1 MSLLKARFLL
11 QFADSYACRYMLFA
25 MRALSLTIFLAF
37 STLAVGQASRAPAAF
52 EVASVRPS
60 QREVGPDYNNQI
72 TYSANGIMARNVTLK
87 RLIAEAYHVQLN
99 QISGPGWL
107 DRSEYEVE
115 ARAAG
120 ASTRDEMALMLR
132 GLLAERFNLKEHS
145 ETREMRAYELA
156 VGKSGLKIHPMSEGE
171 AAGAQAGFHFHGDMR
186 QFADLLAVQL
196 SIPAPVNPSVP
207 SRASGPPIPVLD
219 KTGLQGTYDF
229 SVDIHPEL
237 GTDLFTLWQRALQD
251 QLGLTLEN
259 RKENVEVMVVDQA
272 EKMPPEN

>member
-1 MSLLKARFLL
+1 
-11 QFADSYACRYMLFA
+11 MLWA
-25 MRALSLTIFLAF
+25 MNALSLIIFLALSAPVGF
-37 STLAVGQASRAPAAF
+37 GQASRAPAAF

-72 TYSANGIMARNVTLK
+72 TYSPTGITARNVTLK

-107 DRSEYEVE
+107 DRNEYELE

-120 ASTRDEMALMLR
+120 ASTPEQMALMLR
-132 GLLAERFNLKEHS
+132 GLLAARFNLKSHS
-145 ETREMRAYELA
+145 ETRQMRAYELA
-156 VGKSGLKIHPMSEGE
+156 VGKSGPRIHPTNEGE
-171 AAGAQAGFHFHGDMR
+171 TAGAQGGFHFHGDMR

-196 SIPAPVNPSVP
+196 SIPASDNPSVP

-237 GTDLFTLWQRALQD
+237 GADLFTLWQRVLQD
-251 QLGLTLEN
+251 QLGLRLEN
-259 RKENVEVMVVDQA
+259 RKGNVEVLAVDQA
-272 EKMPPEN
+272 EKMPTEN

>member
-1 MSLLKARFLL
+1 VK
-11 QFADSYACRYMLFA
+11 
-25 MRALSLTIFLAF
+25 F
-37 STLAVGQASRAPAAF
+37 SSWLIVALAVFPVSIEAKRIVLAVPASVAFDQAPRASVSF
-52 EVASVRPS
+52 DVASVRPS

-72 TYSANGIMARNVTLK
+72 TYSTTGIAARNVTLK

-115 ARAAG
+115 AKAAG
-120 ASTRDEMALMLR
+120 AITREQMALMLR
-132 GLLAERFNLKEHS
+132 SLLTERFKVKVHS

-156 VGKSGLKIHPMSEGE
+156 VGKSGPRIRPMNEGE
-171 AAGAQAGFHFHGDMR
+171 AAGPSQARFHFRGDMR

-196 SIPAPVNPSVP
+196 SIPAPVDPSVP

-237 GTDLFTLWQRALQD
+237 GTDPFISWQRALQD

-259 RKENVEVMVVDQA
+259 RKENVEVLVVDEA
-272 EKMPPEN
+272 EKTPTEN